1 MHTYCCYKEELPI
14 ELCKGLVNIGREL
27 NKDEAKVYKEGND
40 IKMKEVRNNRIAW
53 LENPEL
59 TSILQLYVEKANEEA
74 GWNFNVNCFET
85 PQVSFYGKGQ
95 FYDWHMDTGVE
106 LPSDPF
112 VRKLSVSITLE
123 DTFKGGDFQVQDW
136 VHPQAS
142 KKFST
147 LKDMRK
153 AGSIAVF
160 PSFMFHRVTKVKEGE
175 RSSLV
180 CWFRGEKFT

>member
-1 MHTYCCYKEELPI
+1 MNSYHCFKEELPK
-14 ELCKGLVNIGREL
+14 ELCKGLATIGKEL
-27 NKDEAKVYKEGND
+27 DKEEAKVFKEGSD
-40 IKMKEVRNNRIAW
+40 VDMKEVRNNRVAW

-59 TSILQLYVEKANEEA
+59 TSILQLYVEKANIDA
-74 GWNFNVNCFET
+74 GWNFNINCFET

-106 LPSDPF
+106 TSADPF
-112 VRKLSVSITLE
+112 VRKLSHSLTL
-123 DTFKGGDFQVQDW
+123 DDDFKGGDFQVQDW

-147 LKDMRK
+147 LKDMRRI
-153 AGSIAVF
+153 GSIAVF
-160 PSFMFHRVTKVKEGE
+160 PAFMFHRVTKVKEGE

-180 CWFRGEKFT
+180 CWFRGEPFS

>member
-1 MHTYCCYKEELPI
+1 M
-14 ELCKGLVNIGREL
+14 
-27 NKDEAKVYKEGND
+27 A
-40 IKMKEVRNNRIAW
+40 
-53 LENPEL
+53 
-59 TSILQLYVEKANEEA
+59 
-74 GWNFNVNCFET
+74 
-85 PQVSFYGKGQ
+85 YG
-95 FYDWHMDTGVE
+95 HRVE

-112 VRKLSVSITLE
+112 VRKLSVSVTLE

-153 AGSIAVF
+153 TGSIAVF

>member
-1 MHTYCCYKEELPI
+1 MNSYHCFKEELPK
-14 ELCKGLVNIGREL
+14 ELCKGLATIGKEL
-27 NKDEAKVYKEGND
+27 DKEEAKVFKEGSD
-40 IKMKEVRNNRIAW
+40 VDMKEVRNNRVAW

-59 TSILQLYVEKANEEA
+59 TSILQLYVEKANIDA
-74 GWNFNVNCFET
+74 GWNFNINCFET

-106 LPSDPF
+106 TSADPF
-112 VRKLSVSITLE
+112 VRKLSLSLTLN
-123 DTFKGGDFQVQDW
+123 DDFKGGDFQVQDW

-147 LKDMRK
+147 LKDMRRI
-153 AGSIAVF
+153 GSIAVF
-160 PSFMFHRVTKVKEGE
+160 PAFMFHGVTKVKEGE

-180 CWFRGEKFT
+180 CWFRGEPFS